1 VTEQILRRIEVS
13 ASGIRWAI
21 DLPGGNRDKTM
32 ELAREWL
39 YRAILDMSADALGD
53 GVPAEV
59 SVKVTFL

>member
-1 VTEQILRRIEVS
+1 
-13 ASGIRWAI
+13 
-21 DLPGGNRDKTM
+21 M